1 MTKISLLFWTILL
14 VLAIQSTAIA
24 QAPNL
29 TGTWVMNKEKSKIED
44 PSEGMTGSIFRIKQE
59 GNKFRI
65 KIYHIYGEKEKKI
78 GFKMKADGRIRKVK
92 LIFKGKLEQKENSLI
107 ATMWRKNYLN
117 IVNYKFGIKEN
128 ELIAD
133 EVFTG
138 CPRDHHSVWVF
149 DREVVK

>member
-1 MTKISLLFWTILL
+1 MPKLSLLFLTILL

-24 QAPNL
+24 QAPNF

-44 PSEGMTGSIFRIKQE
+44 PSEGMTGSVFRIKQE

-78 GFKMKADGRIRKVK
+78 GFKMKADGRTRKVK
-92 LIFKGKLEQKENSLI
+92 LIFKGKLEQKENSLT

-117 IVNYKFGIKEN
+117 IVQYKFGANEN

-138 CPRDHHSVWVF
+138 RPRDHHSVWVF

>member
-1 MTKISLLFWTILL
+1 MPKISLLFWTILL
-14 VLAIQSTAIA
+14 VLAIQSPAIA
-24 QAPNL
+24 QTPNL

-44 PSEGMTGSIFRIKQE
+44 PSEGLTGSIFRIKQE

-78 GFKMKADGRIRKVK
+78 GFKMKADGRTRKVK

-107 ATMWRKNYLN
+107 ATMWRKNFLN
-117 IVNYKFGIKEN
+117 IVNYKFGANEN

-138 CPRDHHSVWVF
+138 RPRDHHSVWVF
-149 DREVVK
+149 DRETGK

>member
-1 MTKISLLFWTILL
+1 MPKLSLLFWTILL
-14 VLAIQSTAIA
+14 VLVIQSPAIA
-24 QAPNL
+24 QTPNF
-29 TGTWVMNKEKSKIED
+29 TGTWIMNKEKSKIED

-78 GFKMKADGRIRKVK
+78 GFKMKADGRTRKVK

-107 ATMWRKNYLN
+107 ATMWRKNFLN
-117 IVNYKFGIKEN
+117 IVNYKFGANEN

-138 CPRDHHSVWVF
+138 RPRDHHSVWVF

>member
-1 MTKISLLFWTILL
+1 MPKISLLFCTILL
-14 VLAIQSTAIA
+14 VLAIHSPAIA
-24 QAPNL
+24 QAPNF

-44 PSEGMTGSIFRIKQE
+44 PSEGLTGSIFRIKQE

-78 GFKMKADGRIRKVK
+78 GFKMKADGRTRKVK

-107 ATMWRKNYLN
+107 ATMWRKNFLN
-117 IVNYKFGIKEN
+117 IVNYKFGANEN

-138 CPRDHHSVWVF
+138 RPRDHHSVWVF

>member
-1 MTKISLLFWTILL
+1 MPKISLLFLTILL
-14 VLAIQSTAIA
+14 VLAIQSPVISQT
-24 QAPNL
+24 PNL

-44 PSEGMTGSIFRIKQE
+44 PSEGMTGSIFKIKQE

-78 GFKMKADGRIRKVK
+78 GFKMKADGRTRKVK
-92 LIFKGKLEQKENSLI
+92 LIFKGKLEQKENSLT

-117 IVNYKFGIKEN
+117 IVNYKFGANEN

-138 CPRDHHSVWVF
+138 RPRDHHSVWVF

>member
-1 MTKISLLFWTILL
+1 MPKISLLFWTILL
-14 VLAIQSTAIA
+14 VLAIQSPAIA
-24 QAPNL
+24 QTPNL

-78 GFKMKADGRIRKVK
+78 GFKMKADGRTRKVK

-107 ATMWRKNYLN
+107 ATMWRKNFLN
-117 IVNYKFGIKEN
+117 IVNYKFGANEN

-138 CPRDHHSVWVF
+138 RPRDHHSVWVF
-149 DREVVK
+149 DREKGK